1 MHPGLVN
8 AADGAIATTA
18 VRPIFPSESLEE
30 EKRIN
35 KKWRLRTAVPGS
47 IGRTKQATQAD
58 ARSLKTFSYNIALL

>member
-35 KKWRLRTAVPGS
+35 KKWRLRTAVALVA
-47 IGRTKQATQAD
+47 RNKQRRLTLVA
-58 ARSLKTFSYNIALL
+58 